1 LSVNVDMP
9 ITLQDVSYKYPGT
22 LVAKGDK
29 RAGWAL
35 RHINLEIQP
44 GELIGLIGQNGS
56 GKSTLCLT
64 LNGLIPH
71 FFHGDLR
78 GKVLIDGVSTVD
90 VELYTLITQVGVLFQ
105 NPFDQLTGV
114 AETVLDEVAFGPE
127 NLGLVPE
134 ETLRRVNK
142 SLAAAGVSQLAERN
156 PFQLSGGQQQ
166 RVALA
171 SVLAMEPRILV
182 LDEPT
187 SQLDPIGSDEV
198 FQVIR
203 GLHAQGY
210 TILLAEH
217 KVDALAELATR
228 AIVMAQGAIVMDGSP
243 REVLTNPELSKHQ
256 VLPPRYTALSQA
268 LAAQGIHSAGQ
279 EPLTLDEAVV
289 MLKGIL
295 SDVPA

>member
-1 LSVNVDMP
+1 MP
-9 ITLQDVSYKYPGT
+9 ITLQDVSYKYPAT
-22 LVAKGDK
+22 EVVKGDK

-44 GELIGLIGQNGS
+44 GELLGIVGQNGS

-78 GKVLIDGVSTVD
+78 GKVLIDQQNTLD
-90 VELYTLITQVGVLFQ
+90 VPLYSLITQVGVLFQ

-127 NLGLVPE
+127 NLGLAPA
-134 ETLRRVNK
+134 ETLRRVEK
-142 SLAAAGVSQLAERN
+142 SLAAAGVSELAARN

-198 FQVIR
+198 FAVIR

-210 TILLAEH
+210 TIVLAEH
-217 KVDALAELATR
+217 KVDSLAELATR
-228 AIVMAQGAIVMDGSP
+228 IIVLEQGAIVLDGSP
-243 REVLTNPELSKHQ
+243 REVLTNPALSKHQ

-268 LAAQGIHSAGQ
+268 LAAHSIHAAGQ
-279 EPLTLDEAVV
+279 EPMTLDEAVV

-295 SDVPA
+295 TNVPA

>member
-1 LSVNVDMP
+1 MP
-9 ITLQDVSYKYPGT
+9 IRLEDVSYKYPGT
-22 LVAKGDK
+22 LVAPGDK

-35 RHINLEIQP
+35 RHIHLEIQP

-78 GKVLIDGVSTVD
+78 GKVMIDGVNTLD
-90 VELYTLITQVGVLFQ
+90 VPLYKLITQVGVLFQ

-114 AETVLDEVAFGPE
+114 ADTVLDEVAFGPE
-127 NLGLVPE
+127 NLGLAPT
-134 ETLRRVNK
+134 ETLRRVNQ
-142 SLAAAGVSQLAERN
+142 SLAAVGISGLAARN

-198 FQVIR
+198 FDVIR
-203 GLHAQGY
+203 GLHKQGY
-210 TILLAEH
+210 TIILTEH
-217 KVDALAELATR
+217 KIDALAELATR
-228 AIVMAQGAIVMDGSP
+228 IIVMEQGTIVMDGAP
-243 REVLTNPELSKHQ
+243 GLVLGSPELSKHR

-268 LAAQGIHSAGQ
+268 LAARGITGDGDA
-279 EPLTLDEAVV
+279 PLTFDEAVV
-289 MLKGIL
+289 MMKGIL
-295 SDVPA
+295 THAPA